1 MKLASKL
8 KSKPGVYKITNLVN
22 GKVYIG
28 SSNNLSRRIRQHKWY
43 INSSKGVDRCD
54 YNLPMYVDIRET
66 GRLFQIEIEYC
77 ENYKEREQ
85 YYIELLKP
93 EYNHNNAIFDSS
105 EQHKKELRQYQKQ
118 YREAHKEK
126 ECQKLH
132 NMSLED
138 WQQLKQK
145 KHEEA
150 LKRSKEKRRI
160 NAMKYNNQIC
170 LYNGEEIKLITLSSR
185 FRKLGIPNPS
195 REAKKYL
202 IS

>member
-1 MKLASKL
+1 MKSVNRFKA
-8 KSKPGVYKITNLVN
+8 KPGVYKITNLVN
-22 GKVYIG
+22 GKIYIG

-43 INSSKGVDRCD
+43 INCLKGTDRYD
-54 YNLPMYVDIRET
+54 YNLPMYRDIRET
-66 GRLFQIEIEYC
+66 GKSFQIEIEYC
-77 ENYKEREQ
+77 ENYREREQ

-93 EYNHNNAIFDSS
+93 EYNCFNAIFDS
-105 EQHKKELRQYQKQ
+105 EQYNKQ
-118 YREAHKEK
+118 YREEHREELKEK

-150 LKRSKEKRRI
+150 LERQKERAKK
-160 NAMKYNNQIC
+160 NTKKYNNQIC

-185 FRKLGIPNPS
+185 FRKLGIQNPS
-195 REAKKYL
+195 SEAKKYL

>member
-1 MKLASKL
+1 MKLANRF

-22 GKVYIG
+22 GKIYIG

-43 INSSKGVDRCD
+43 INCLKGTDRYD
-54 YNLPMYVDIRET
+54 YNLPMYRDIRET
-66 GRLFQIEIEYC
+66 GKSFQIEIEYC
-77 ENYKEREQ
+77 ENYREREQ

-93 EYNHNNAIFDSS
+93 EYNCFNAISDS
-105 EQHKKELRQYQKQ
+105 KQYNKQ
-118 YREAHKEK
+118 YREEHREELKEK
-126 ECQKLH
+126 GCQKLH

-138 WQQLKQK
+138 WQQLKQN

-150 LKRSKEKRRI
+150 LERGKERRRK
-160 NAMKYNNQIC
+160 NTKKYNNQIC
-170 LYNGEEIKLITLSSR
+170 LYNGEEVKLITLSTR

-195 REAKKYL
+195 SEAKKYL